1 MHADFVILI
10 VVFSYLRKK
19 LHTQTLLP
27 YWDTVFKY
35 GLFVS
40 IALMVIDIT
49 IKPLQPVMPWIAHI
63 IFIVLTY
70 LVLKKKEFQAVKPI
84 LYAVLPLILL
94 SFLRDATEL
103 INKNFYTSSEKYF
116 DTAGVFSFV
125 WLIAMLIINNR
136 QQKALLKEQLKTAE
150 REKEFRASES
160 MKAILEV
167 QVAERTIALTKQKEA
182 LEQALFDL
190 KAVQKQLIQSEKLAS
205 LGELTAGIAH
215 EIQNPLNFVNNFSE
229 LSVDLAKEINEAMD
243 NEEID
248 KEFVKELISDL
259 TSNQQKINHHG
270 KRAASIVTGMLQYT
284 RTSTGKKEPT
294 ELNALADEYF
304 RLAYHGLRAKDPNF
318 NATMVTNFDSSI
330 GKVEL
335 IPQDMGRVLLNL
347 INNAFYAVQQR
358 ADATR
363 NEAYEP
369 TVTVSTQKINSQII
383 IKVQD
388 SGMGIPEAIK
398 DKIFQ
403 PFFTTKPTGQG
414 TGLGLS
420 LAYDIVVKGHGGT
433 MEVETQE
440 GEGTTFSI
448 ILPFIKQ

>member
-49 IKPLQPVMPWIAHI
+49 IKPLQPVMPWISHI